1 MMSQWGKHIF
11 WKHPCMDYVVALKT
25 AQKSSIP
32 KHEALLWT
40 FVFEFMYH
48 IIHSLFSLTT
58 LLQRSLTCYIFEE
71 NTRASGKKKKNL
83 KKAWHLSDL
92 CLSSKKSNI
101 FWTKKSCGKNKTTQR
116 NPRWNEDKLASLE
129 ELTGAERRT
138 TTTVCTSVIGG
149 WKLYKYSLFSPQHVS
164 RVITVTRWF

>member
-71 NTRASGKKKKNL
+71 NTRASGKKKKKFKESLTFIRFVPKL
-83 KKAWHLSDL
+83 KKIKYFLKKKKLRKEQNNA
-92 CLSSKKSNI
+92 KKSEMK
-101 FWTKKSCGKNKTTQR
+101 WR
-116 NPRWNEDKLASLE
+116 
-129 ELTGAERRT
+129 
-138 TTTVCTSVIGG
+138 
-149 WKLYKYSLFSPQHVS
+149 
-164 RVITVTRWF
+164 